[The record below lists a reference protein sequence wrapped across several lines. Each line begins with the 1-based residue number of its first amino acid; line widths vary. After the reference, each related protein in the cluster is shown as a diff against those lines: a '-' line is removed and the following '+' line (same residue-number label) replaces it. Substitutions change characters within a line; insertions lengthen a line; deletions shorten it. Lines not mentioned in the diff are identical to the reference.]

1 MAETS
6 SYRDFLKSFSHLFVP
21 AFIQFIFFNLIGI
34 FDVLMIG
41 QLGDAP
47 VAAVG
52 LAGQIYFLLNLALFG
67 IGSGC
72 AVLGAQYWGAR
83 DQRSLHR
90 ILGICLATGL
100 GVGLIFALLA
110 LIFPTRLIGIF
121 TQDPLVIQQAA
132 AYLQIIG
139 WAYLV
144 LPISSAYYNLLRS
157 IGNTRLP
164 MAVSVVC
171 LSLNILLDYSL
182 IFGRF
187 GLPALGMRGAAL
199 GTAIARVL
207 ECASLI
213 TLVYWRRLPLAASI
227 KQMASLNWSFFSH
240 HIRTVVIVFLNEFLW
255 AMGINA
261 YNVIFAHLGTQ
272 PYAAY
277 NIANSINSIGLCY
290 SMAVMSTCGI
300 MVGNAVGA
308 GEKDLAFTIGRR
320 AIWLNLAGSC
330 LMGVIIFLVRDPI
343 MTLYQVSAQT
353 RQDAT
358 GILVIVG
365 SLLWLRSLDG
375 LFVVGI
381 LRSGG
386 DTRFSAL
393 LDVGAIWLAG
403 VPAAAAAAF
412 IFHLPVPLVFMAM
425 YTENLVKNVFGLRR
439 FLTRRWMHNITQAP
453 LAPEGVII

>member
-1 MAETS
+1 MAETP
-6 SYRDFLKSFSHLFVP
+6 SYRDFLKSFSHLFIP

-34 FDVLMIG
+34 FDVLMVG

-90 ILGICLATGL
+90 ILGICLATGIAI
-100 GVGLIFALLA
+100 GLIFSLMA
-110 LIFPTRLIGIF
+110 LIIPTRLIGIY
-121 TQDPLVIQQAA
+121 TQDPVVIQQAS
-132 AYLQIIG
+132 AYLRIIG
-139 WAYLV
+139 WAYMV

-157 IGNTRLP
+157 IGDTRLP
-164 MAVSVVC
+164 MAVSVAC
-171 LSLNILLDYSL
+171 LSLNILLDYCL

-187 GLPALGMRGAAL
+187 GMPALGILGAAL
-199 GTAIARVL
+199 GTAIARVV
-207 ECASLI
+207 ECASLL

-227 KQMASLNWSFFSH
+227 KQMASLDWYFFSH
-240 HIRTVVIVFLNEFLW
+240 HIRTVGIVFLNEFLW

-261 YNVIFAHLGTQ
+261 YNAIFSHLGTQ

-290 SMAVMSTCGI
+290 AMGVMSTCGI
-300 MVGNAVGA
+300 LVGNAVGA
-308 GEKDLAFTIGRR
+308 GENDLAFTIGRR
-320 AIWLNLAGSC
+320 SIWLNLAGSC
-330 LMGVIIFLVRDPI
+330 VVGAILFLLRDPL

-365 SLLWLRSLDG
+365 SLLWLRGLDG
-375 LFVVGI
+375 MFVVGI

-412 IFHLPVPLVFMAM
+412 IFHLPVPLVFMTM
-425 YTENLVKNVFGLRR
+425 YAENLVKNVFGLRR